1 MLVSNDPGVVAH
13 ARKLATQAREPV
25 IWYEHCE
32 VGYNYR
38 MSNLLAAVGRA
49 QLRSLNERVQ
59 ARREIYRR
67 YVEALHDLPGVSFQP
82 EAPWGL
88 HTRWLTVMLVDE
100 SAFGASRD
108 AVLRAMEEQQI
119 EARPVWK
126 PMHLQPLFRD
136 CEVVGGDVAR
146 EVFERGIC
154 LPSGSGM
161 TPDQQARVI
170 EVVRRLAPARW
181 V

>member
-1 MLVSNDPGVVAH
+1 
-13 ARKLATQAREPV
+13 
-25 IWYEHCE
+25 
-32 VGYNYR
+32 
-38 MSNLLAAVGRA
+38 
-49 QLRSLNERVQ
+49 
-59 ARREIYRR
+59 
-67 YVEALHDLPGVSFQP
+67 
-82 EAPWGL
+82 
-88 HTRWLTVMLVDE
+88 
-100 SAFGASRD
+100 
-108 AVLRAMEEQQI
+108 MEEQQI